1 MLDLVIAPVRAS
13 EGLGDMTRHYDDPAV
28 DDDRASGLVPR
39 YFLDESSRVEHD
51 AITISGGKANRLKRV
66 MRIRR
71 DDSLELVHPA
81 TDRLYRASVERVTRD
96 DVICRIEES
105 RALAPLPP
113 PRIVISASL
122 IRPQRYDFM
131 IEKATELGVDEIR
144 PVWSQRAIVRGDAA
158 QRLHRW
164 RRLATEAAEQ
174 CRREY
179 RPEIH
184 APVEVV
190 DLIQETTGPN
200 TLRLLASA
208 LEPDQRIAPI
218 FQQRRDDGLPEPDPV
233 HLLIGPE
240 GGYTPEEA
248 ELARSHG
255 WQPISLGNRPLR
267 AETAA
272 IIAIAL
278 TLEAARS

>member
-1 MLDLVIAPVRAS
+1 MVRHFDDQVDEPDGAP
-13 EGLGDMTRHYDDPAV
+13 
-28 DDDRASGLVPR
+28 GLVPR
-39 YFLDESSRVEHD
+39 YFLDESARVEAD
-51 AITISGGKANRLKRV
+51 SITITGGKANRLKRV
-66 MRIRR
+66 MRVRR
-71 DDSLELVHPA
+71 DDRLELVHPM
-81 TDRLYRASVERVTRD
+81 TDRLYQATIERVTRD
-96 DVICRIEES
+96 DVICRIDDS
-105 RALAPLPP
+105 RPLRPLPP

-144 PVWSQRAIVRGDAA
+144 PVWSQRAIIRGDAT

-184 APVEVV
+184 PPIEVV
-190 DLIQETTGPN
+190 DLIREEPAAN

-208 LEPDQRIAPI
+208 IEPDQRIAPI
-218 FQQRRDDGLPEPDPV
+218 FQQRREEGLPEPDPV

-240 GGYTPEEA
+240 GGYTTEEA
-248 ELARSHG
+248 ELAREHG
-255 WQPISLGNRPLR
+255 WKPISLGNRPLR

-272 IIAIAL
+272 MIAIAL

>member
-1 MLDLVIAPVRAS
+1 
-13 EGLGDMTRHYDDPAV
+13 MTRHDDQPQ
-28 DDDRASGLVPR
+28 DDSGALGLVPR
-39 YFLDESSRVEHD
+39 YFLDESARVED
-51 AITISGGKANRLKRV
+51 ERIVITGGKANRLKRV
-66 MRIRR
+66 MRVRR
-71 DDSLELVHPA
+71 DDRLELVHPS
-81 TDRLYRASVERVTRD
+81 TDRLYWAVVERVTRD
-96 DVICRIEES
+96 DVICGVIES
-105 RALAPLPP
+105 RPLRALPP

-144 PVWSQRAIVRGDAA
+144 PVWSQRAIIRGDAA

-190 DLIQETTGPN
+190 DLIQESPAPKG
-200 TLRLLASA
+200 LRLLASA

-218 FQQRRDDGLPEPDPV
+218 FEERRAAGLAAPDPV

-240 GGYTPEEA
+240 GGYTAAEA
-248 ELARSHG
+248 ELARRHG

>member
-1 MLDLVIAPVRAS
+1 MVRHF
-13 EGLGDMTRHYDDPAV
+13 EGQPV
-28 DDDRASGLVPR
+28 DDEGKPGLVPR
-39 YFLDESSRVEHD
+39 YFLDESARVD
-51 AITISGGKANRLKRV
+51 DDRITITGGKANRLKRV
-66 MRIRR
+66 MRVRR
-71 DDSLELVHPA
+71 DDRLELVHPA
-81 TDRLYRASVERVTRD
+81 TDRLYWAVVERVTRD
-96 DVICRIEES
+96 DVICEVIES
-105 RALAPLPP
+105 RPRRVLPP

-144 PVWSQRAIVRGDAA
+144 PVWSQRAIIRGDAA

-184 APVEVV
+184 APVEVM
-190 DLIQETTGPN
+190 DLIQEEPSPSG
-200 TLRLLASA
+200 LRLLASA

-218 FQQRRDDGLPEPDPV
+218 FQQRREEGLPEPDPV

-240 GGYTPEEA
+240 GGYTSEEA
-248 ELARSHG
+248 ELARRHG
-255 WQPISLGNRPLR
+255 WLPISLGNRPLR

-278 TLEAARS
+278 TLEAARA

>member
-1 MLDLVIAPVRAS
+1 MA
-13 EGLGDMTRHYDDPAV
+13 RHIDDPV
-28 DDDRASGLVPR
+28 SDRLGAPGLVPR
-39 YFLDESSRVEHD
+39 YFLDESARVEGD
-51 AITISGGKANRLKRV
+51 SITITGGKANRLKRV
-66 MRIRR
+66 MRVRR
-71 DDSLELVHPA
+71 DDQLELVHPMSE
-81 TDRLYRASVERVTRD
+81 RLIRASVERVTRD
-96 DVICRIEES
+96 DVICRIDES
-105 RALAPLPP
+105 RPLRPLPP

-144 PVWSQRAIVRGDAA
+144 PVWSQRAIIRGDAT

-184 APVEVV
+184 PPIQVV
-190 DLIQETTGPN
+190 DLVQEEPTPN
-200 TLRLLASA
+200 SLRLLASA
-208 LEPDQRIAPI
+208 IEPDQRIAPI
-218 FQQRRDDGLPEPDPV
+218 FQQRREDGLPEPDPV

-240 GGYTPEEA
+240 GGYTLEEA
-248 ELARSHG
+248 ELARANG
-255 WQPISLGNRPLR
+255 WKPISLGNRPLR
-267 AETAA
+267 AETAS

>member
-1 MLDLVIAPVRAS
+1 MARHDGDLRAGDGHTF
-13 EGLGDMTRHYDDPAV
+13 EGQPP
-28 DDDRASGLVPR
+28 GLVPR
-39 YFLDESSRVEHD
+39 YFLDETARLDDDV
-51 AITISGGKANRLKRV
+51 IVVTGGKASRLKRV

-71 DDSLELVHPA
+71 DDRLELVHPP
-81 TDRLYRASVERVTRD
+81 TDQLYSAVVERVTSD
-96 DVICRIEES
+96 EVICRVVKHRGL
-105 RALAPLPP
+105 RALPP

-131 IEKATELGVDEIR
+131 IEKATELGIDEIR
-144 PVWSQRAIVRGDAA
+144 PVWSQRALIKGDAT

-179 RPEIH
+179 RPIIYPPTEVTELVQEQA
-184 APVEVV
+184 AP
-190 DLIQETTGPN
+190 N
-200 TLRLLASA
+200 SLRLLASA

-218 FQQRRDDGLPEPDPV
+218 FQRRREQGLPPPESV
-233 HLLIGPE
+233 HLLVGPE
-240 GGYTPEEA
+240 GGFTPEEG
-248 ELARSHG
+248 ELARSRG
-255 WQPISLGNRPLR
+255 WLPISLGNRPLR

>member
-1 MLDLVIAPVRAS
+1 MARDDLDRQRG
-13 EGLGDMTRHYDDPAV
+13 EDGGL
-28 DDDRASGLVPR
+28 GLVPR
-39 YFLDESSRVEHD
+39 YFLDESARVDDER
-51 AITISGGKANRLKRV
+51 IIISGGKANRLKRV
-66 MRIRR
+66 MRVRR
-71 DDSLELVHPA
+71 GDRLELLHPQ
-81 TDRLYRASVERVTRD
+81 TDRLYWAVVERVTRD
-96 DVICRIEES
+96 AVTCAVIER
-105 RALAPLPP
+105 RARRALPP

-144 PVWSQRAIVRGDAA
+144 PVWSQRAIIRGDAA

-179 RPEIH
+179 RPDIH
-184 APVEVV
+184 APVEVT
-190 DLIQETTGPN
+190 DLIQESPLPGG
-200 TLRLLASA
+200 LRLLASA
-208 LEPDQRIAPI
+208 LEPDRRIAPI
-218 FQQRRDDGLPEPDPV
+218 FQQRREDGLPPPDPV

-240 GGYTPEEA
+240 GGYTREEA
-248 ELARSHG
+248 ELAREHG

>member
-1 MLDLVIAPVRAS
+1 
-13 EGLGDMTRHYDDPAV
+13 MTRHDDQPQ
-28 DDDRASGLVPR
+28 DDSQALGLVPR
-39 YFLDESSRVEHD
+39 YFLDESARVD
-51 AITISGGKANRLKRV
+51 GDSIVITGGKANRLKRV
-66 MRIRR
+66 MRVRR
-71 DDSLELVHPA
+71 DDRLELIHPSS
-81 TDRLYRASVERVTRD
+81 DRLYWAVVERVTRD
-96 DVICRIEES
+96 DVICEVIKS
-105 RALAPLPP
+105 RPRRALPP

-144 PVWSQRAIVRGDAA
+144 PVWSQRAIIRGDAT

-179 RPEIH
+179 RPEIL

-190 DLIQETTGPN
+190 DLVQEEPSPN
-200 TLRLLASA
+200 GLRLLASA

-218 FQQRRDDGLPEPDPV
+218 FQERREDGLAEPDPV

-248 ELARSHG
+248 ELARRHG
-255 WQPISLGNRPLR
+255 WRPFSLGNRPLR

-278 TLEAARS
+278 TLEAARY

>member
-1 MLDLVIAPVRAS
+1 
-13 EGLGDMTRHYDDPAV
+13 MTRHDHGPLS
-28 DDDRASGLVPR
+28 DRVGATGLVPR
-39 YFLDESSRVEHD
+39 YFLDDSARLDDEL
-51 AITISGGKANRLKRV
+51 ITITGGKANRLKRV
-66 MRIRR
+66 MRVRR
-71 DDSLELVHPA
+71 DDPLELVHP
-81 TDRLYRASVERVTRD
+81 TSGRLYWATVERVARD
-96 DVICRIEES
+96 DVVCRIDRS
-105 RALAPLPP
+105 RALQPLPP
-113 PRIVISASL
+113 PRIVVSASL

-144 PVWSQRAIVRGDAA
+144 PVWSQRALIRGDAS

-174 CRREY
+174 CRREI
-179 RPEIH
+179 RPTIH

-190 DLIQETTGPN
+190 DLVQEAADPSC
-200 TLRLLASA
+200 LRLLASA
-208 LEPDQRIAPI
+208 LEPDQRIAAI
-218 FQQRRDDGLPEPDPV
+218 FDRRRETGQPDPECV

-248 ELARSHG
+248 SLARSNG
-255 WQPISLGNRPLR
+255 WKPFSLGNRPLR

-278 TLEAARS
+278 ALEATRS

>member
-1 MLDLVIAPVRAS
+1 MARHFDDQMSDRQGAP
-13 EGLGDMTRHYDDPAV
+13 
-28 DDDRASGLVPR
+28 GLVPR
-39 YFLDESSRVEHD
+39 YFLDESARVEED
-51 AITISGGKANRLKRV
+51 SITITGGKANRLKRV
-66 MRIRR
+66 MRVRR
-71 DDSLELVHPA
+71 DDPLELVHPM
-81 TDRLYRASVERVTRD
+81 TDRLFRTTVERVTRD
-96 DVICRIEES
+96 DVICRIDQ
-105 RALAPLPP
+105 RRPLRPLPP

-144 PVWSQRAIVRGDAA
+144 PVWSQRAIIRGDAT

-174 CRREY
+174 CRREF

-184 APVEVV
+184 APMQVT
-190 DLIQETTGPN
+190 DLIAEEQEPN
-200 TLRLLASA
+200 SLRLLASA
-208 LEPDQRIAPI
+208 LEPDQRIAPM
-218 FQQRRDDGLPEPDPV
+218 FQQRRDDGLPPPKSV

-240 GGYTPEEA
+240 GGYTLAEA
-248 ELARSHG
+248 NLARSHG

>member
-1 MLDLVIAPVRAS
+1 
-13 EGLGDMTRHYDDPAV
+13 MTQHDNPQRDDP
-28 DDDRASGLVPR
+28 RILGLAPR
-39 YFLDESSRVEHD
+39 YFLDESARVD
-51 AITISGGKANRLKRV
+51 GDRIVITGGKANRLKRV
-66 MRIRR
+66 MRVRR
-71 DDSLELVHPA
+71 GDRLELIHPPA
-81 TDRLYRASVERVTRD
+81 DRLYQGLVERVTQD
-96 DVICRIEES
+96 EVICEAIDS
-105 RALAPLPP
+105 RPLQPLPP

-144 PVWSQRAIVRGDAA
+144 PVWSQRAIIRGDAA

-179 RPEIH
+179 RPEVH

-190 DLIQETTGPN
+190 DLVQEEPPPN
-200 TLRLLASA
+200 CLRLLASA

-218 FQQRRDDGLPEPDPV
+218 FQRRREDSLPDPDPV

-248 ELARSHG
+248 ELAREHG
-255 WQPISLGNRPLR
+255 WLPISLGNRPLR

-278 TLEAARS
+278 TLEAARP

>member
-1 MLDLVIAPVRAS
+1 
-13 EGLGDMTRHYDDPAV
+13 MTRHDDSQQDVSEAL
-28 DDDRASGLVPR
+28 GLVPR
-39 YFLDESSRVEHD
+39 YFLDESARVED
-51 AITISGGKANRLKRV
+51 EQITISGGKANRLKRV
-66 MRIRR
+66 MRVRR
-71 DDSLELVHPA
+71 DDRLELIHPA
-81 TDRLYRASVERVTRD
+81 TDRLYWAVVERVTRD
-96 DVICRIEES
+96 DVICEVIES
-105 RALAPLPP
+105 RPRRALPP

-144 PVWSQRAIVRGDAA
+144 PVWSQRAIIRGDAA

-190 DLIQETTGPN
+190 DLIQEEPSPN
-200 TLRLLASA
+200 CVRLLASA

-218 FQQRRDDGLPEPDPV
+218 FQARREDGLAEPDPV

-248 ELARSHG
+248 ELARRHG
-255 WQPISLGNRPLR
+255 WQPFSLGNRPLR

>member
-1 MLDLVIAPVRAS
+1 MA
-13 EGLGDMTRHYDDPAV
+13 RHFDDQIDDPESV
-28 DDDRASGLVPR
+28 PGLVPR
-39 YFLDESSRVEHD
+39 YFLDESARVEEQS
-51 AITISGGKANRLKRV
+51 ITITGGKANRLKRV
-66 MRIRR
+66 MRVRR
-71 DDSLELVHPA
+71 DDQLELVHPI
-81 TDRLYRASVERVTRD
+81 TDRLYQVSVERVTRD
-96 DVICRIEES
+96 DVICRIDGS
-105 RALAPLPP
+105 RPLRALPA

-144 PVWSQRAIVRGDAA
+144 PVWSQRAIIRGDAT
-158 QRLHRW
+158 QRIHRW

-184 APVEVV
+184 PPIQVI
-190 DLIQETTGPN
+190 DLIQEDPAPDS
-200 TLRLLASA
+200 LRLLASA
-208 LEPDQRIAPI
+208 IEPDQRIAPI
-218 FQQRRDDGLPEPDPV
+218 FQQRRDDGLPPPTSV

-240 GGYTPEEA
+240 GGYTQEEA
-248 ELARSHG
+248 SLARKHG
-255 WQPISLGNRPLR
+255 WRPISLSNRPLR

>member
-1 MLDLVIAPVRAS
+1 
-13 EGLGDMTRHYDDPAV
+13 MTRHYDDPAI

-39 YFLDESSRVEHD
+39 YFLDESTRVEDD

-71 DDSLELVHPA
+71 DDALELVHPI

-96 DVICRIEES
+96 DVICRIEAS
-105 RALAPLPP
+105 RPLQPLPP

-144 PVWSQRAIVRGDAA
+144 PVWSQRAIIRGDAA

-174 CRREY
+174 CSREY

-190 DLIQETTGPN
+190 DLVQEPAGPN

-248 ELARSHG
+248 ELARKHG

>member
-1 MLDLVIAPVRAS
+1 MARHFDDQIADQPGV
-13 EGLGDMTRHYDDPAV
+13 P
-28 DDDRASGLVPR
+28 GLVPR
-39 YFLDESSRVEHD
+39 YFLDESARLEEDS
-51 AITISGGKANRLKRV
+51 ITITGGKANRLKRV
-66 MRIRR
+66 MRVRR
-71 DDSLELVHPA
+71 DDPLELIHPV
-81 TDRLYRASVERVTRD
+81 TDRLYRATIERVTRD
-96 DVICRIEES
+96 DVICRIEDH
-105 RALAPLPP
+105 RPLRRLPP
-113 PRIVISASL
+113 PRIVLSASL

-144 PVWSQRAIVRGDAA
+144 PVWSQRAIIRGDAI

-179 RPEIH
+179 RPQIS
-184 APVEVV
+184 PPIEVV
-190 DLIQETTGPN
+190 DLVQEEPAPN
-200 TLRLLASA
+200 SLRLLASA
-208 LEPDQRIAPI
+208 IEPDQRIAPI
-218 FQQRRDDGLPEPDPV
+218 FQQRREHGLPAPDPV

-248 ELARSHG
+248 ELARRHG
-255 WQPISLGNRPLR
+255 WRPISLGNRPLR

-272 IIAIAL
+272 MIAIAL

>member
-1 MLDLVIAPVRAS
+1 
-13 EGLGDMTRHYDDPAV
+13 MTRHDDQPQ
-28 DDDRASGLVPR
+28 DDSGALGLVPR
-39 YFLDESSRVEHD
+39 YFLDESARVED
-51 AITISGGKANRLKRV
+51 ERIVITGGKANRLKRV
-66 MRIRR
+66 MRVRR
-71 DDSLELVHPA
+71 DDRLELVHPS
-81 TDRLYRASVERVTRD
+81 TDRLYWAVVERVTRD
-96 DVICRIEES
+96 DVICAVIES
-105 RALAPLPP
+105 RPRRALPP

-144 PVWSQRAIVRGDAA
+144 PVWSQRAIIRGDAV

-190 DLIQETTGPN
+190 DLIQESPAPKG
-200 TLRLLASA
+200 LRLLASA

-218 FQQRRDDGLPEPDPV
+218 FEERRAAGLAAPDPV

-240 GGYTPEEA
+240 GGYTAAEA
-248 ELARSHG
+248 ELARRHG

>member
-1 MLDLVIAPVRAS
+1 
-13 EGLGDMTRHYDDPAV
+13 MTRH
-28 DDDRASGLVPR
+28 DDDRLPEDSAQFGLVPR
-39 YFLDESSRVEHD
+39 YFLDESARLEEDS
-51 AITISGGKANRLKRV
+51 ITITGGKANRLKRV
-66 MRIRR
+66 MRVRR
-71 DDSLELVHPA
+71 DDALELVHPL

-105 RALAPLPP
+105 RPLRRLPP
-113 PRIVISASL
+113 PRIVVSASL
-122 IRPQRYDFM
+122 IRPQRYDFI

-144 PVWSQRAIVRGDAA
+144 PVWSQRALIRGDAA

-184 APVEVV
+184 APVEVL
-190 DLIQETTGPN
+190 DLIREEPVPN
-200 TLRLLASA
+200 GLRLLASA
-208 LEPDQRIAPI
+208 LEPDRRIAPI
-218 FQQRRDDGLPEPDPV
+218 FQQRRAAGLPDPDPV

-255 WQPISLGNRPLR
+255 WKPISLGNRPLR

-278 TLEAARS
+278 TLEASRS

>member
-1 MLDLVIAPVRAS
+1 MDDQRAP
-13 EGLGDMTRHYDDPAV
+13 
-28 DDDRASGLVPR
+28 GLVPR
-39 YFLDESSRVEHD
+39 YFLDESARVDDD
-51 AITISGGKANRLKRV
+51 AITITGGKANRLKRV
-66 MRIRR
+66 MRVRR
-71 DDSLELVHPA
+71 DDPLELVHPH

-96 DVICRIEES
+96 DVVCRVEES
-105 RALAPLPP
+105 RPLEPLPP

-144 PVWSQRAIVRGDAA
+144 PVWSQRAIIRGDAA

-190 DLIQETTGPN
+190 DLVQEAPTPN
-200 TLRLLASA
+200 CLRLLASA

-218 FQQRRDDGLPEPDPV
+218 FQRLRDEGLPEPDPV

-240 GGYTPEEA
+240 GGYTTEEA

>member
-1 MLDLVIAPVRAS
+1 MAQRFDDSPADDEHAPA
-13 EGLGDMTRHYDDPAV
+13 
-28 DDDRASGLVPR
+28 LVPR
-39 YFLDESSRVEHD
+39 YFLDESARVADD
-51 AITISGGKANRLKRV
+51 AIVITGGKANRLKRV
-66 MRIRR
+66 MRVRR
-71 DDSLELVHPA
+71 DDSLELVHPQ
-81 TDRLYRASVERVTRD
+81 TDRLYGVTVERVGRD
-96 DVICRIEES
+96 DVLCRIDCS
-105 RALAPLPP
+105 RPLRPLPP

-122 IRPQRYDFM
+122 IRPQRYDFI

-144 PVWSQRAIVRGDAA
+144 PVWSRRAIIRGDAA

-184 APVEVV
+184 PPMEVM
-190 DLIQETTGPN
+190 DLIQEEPPANG
-200 TLRLLASA
+200 LRLLASA

-218 FQQRRDDGLPEPDPV
+218 FRQRRNRGQPPPELV
-233 HLLIGPE
+233 HLLVGPE

-248 ELARSHG
+248 ALAREHG
-255 WQPISLGNRPLR
+255 WLPISLGNRPLR

-272 IIAIAL
+272 IVAVAL
-278 TLEAARS
+278 TQEAGR

>member
-1 MLDLVIAPVRAS
+1 MARHIDDQISDRQGAP
-13 EGLGDMTRHYDDPAV
+13 
-28 DDDRASGLVPR
+28 GLVPR
-39 YFLDESSRVEHD
+39 YFLDESARVEED
-51 AITISGGKANRLKRV
+51 SITITGGKANRLKRV
-66 MRIRR
+66 MRVRR
-71 DDSLELVHPA
+71 DDRLELVHPI
-81 TDRLYRASVERVTRD
+81 TDRLYHASVERVTRD

-105 RALAPLPP
+105 RALRPLPP

-144 PVWSQRAIVRGDAA
+144 PVWSQRAIIRGDAT

-184 APVEVV
+184 PPIQVV
-190 DLIQETTGPN
+190 DLVQEEPSPN
-200 TLRLLASA
+200 SLRLLASA
-208 LEPDQRIAPI
+208 IEPDQRIAPI
-218 FQQRRDDGLPEPDPV
+218 FQQRREDGLPEPDPV

-240 GGYTPEEA
+240 GGYTLEEA
-248 ELARSHG
+248 ELARAHG
-255 WQPISLGNRPLR
+255 WKPISLGNRPLR

>member
-1 MLDLVIAPVRAS
+1 
-13 EGLGDMTRHYDDPAV
+13 MTRHDEERPHDDA
-28 DDDRASGLVPR
+28 RAFGLVPR
-39 YFLDESSRVEHD
+39 YFLDESARVEDD
-51 AITISGGKANRLKRV
+51 AITITGGKANRLKRV
-66 MRIRR
+66 MRVRR
-71 DDSLELVHPA
+71 DDRLELVHPIN
-81 TDRLYRASVERVTRD
+81 DRLYMASVERVTHD
-96 DVICRIEES
+96 DVICRIDQS
-105 RALAPLPP
+105 RPLQPLPP

-122 IRPQRYDFM
+122 IRPQRYDFI

-144 PVWSQRAIVRGDAA
+144 PVWSQRAIIRGDAA

-179 RPEIH
+179 RPEVH
-184 APVEVV
+184 APLEVV
-190 DLIQETTGPN
+190 DLIQEEPPPN
-200 TLRLLASA
+200 CLRLLASA

-218 FQQRRDDGLPEPDPV
+218 FQQRRRDGLPDPDPV

-240 GGYTPEEA
+240 GGYTREEA
-248 ELARSHG
+248 ELAREHG
-255 WQPISLGNRPLR
+255 WEPISLGNRPLR

>member
-1 MLDLVIAPVRAS
+1 
-13 EGLGDMTRHYDDPAV
+13 MTRHYDDPAM
-28 DDDRASGLVPR
+28 DDDQASGLIPR
-39 YFLDESSRVEHD
+39 YFLDESTRVEAD

-66 MRIRR
+66 LRIRR
-71 DDSLELVHPA
+71 GDALELVHPA
-81 TDRLYRASVERVTRD
+81 TDRLYRAAVERVTRD

-105 RALAPLPP
+105 RPLQPLPP

-144 PVWSQRAIVRGDAA
+144 PVWSQRAIIRGDAA

-190 DLIQETTGPN
+190 DLITEAPGLN

-208 LEPDQRIAPI
+208 LEPVQRIAPI
-218 FQQRRDDGLPEPDPV
+218 FQQRRDQGLKEPDSV
-233 HLLIGPE
+233 HLLVGPE
-240 GGYTPEEA
+240 GGYTAEEA
-248 ELARSHG
+248 DLARSHG
-255 WQPISLGNRPLR
+255 WHPISLGNRPLR
-267 AETAA
+267 SETAA

>member
-1 MLDLVIAPVRAS
+1 M
-13 EGLGDMTRHYDDPAV
+13 
-28 DDDRASGLVPR
+28 
-39 YFLDESSRVEHD
+39 
-51 AITISGGKANRLKRV
+51 
-66 MRIRR
+66 
-71 DDSLELVHPA
+71 
-81 TDRLYRASVERVTRD
+81 
-96 DVICRIEES
+96 
-105 RALAPLPP
+105 
-113 PRIVISASL
+113 
-122 IRPQRYDFM
+122 
-131 IEKATELGVDEIR
+131 
-144 PVWSQRAIVRGDAA
+144 
-158 QRLHRW
+158 
-164 RRLATEAAEQ
+164 
-174 CRREY
+174 
-179 RPEIH
+179 
-184 APVEVV
+184 V
-190 DLIQETTGPN
+190 DLIQEAAGPN